1 MIDNNLTPSEGQTV
15 FRKARGL
22 LENGWCTETMATNKQ
37 GEQVP
42 YSDAQA
48 SSFCILGAVGRALH
62 DEKKLFGR
70 WRDAVDPLLEP
81 CIPAGADLGEDSDD
95 ATVAAYNDHACAS
108 VSDAIA
114 LLDKAIA
121 RLETSDAG

>member
-1 MIDNNLTPSEGQTV
+1 MSEQNLTPSEWQGV
-15 FRKARGL
+15 FRKARSL
-22 LENGWCTETMATNKQ
+22 LDNGWCTGTMATNKQ

-42 YSDAQA
+42 YSDERA
-48 SSFCILGAVGRALH
+48 SCFCILGAVGRALH
-62 DEKKLFGR
+62 DEQKLFKR
-70 WRDAVDPLLEP
+70 WRDHVDPLLES